1 MDCENK
7 LYAIREVSELTG
19 VKPVTLR
26 AWQRRYNIIQ
36 PQRTEKGHRL
46 YTEQHLEQIKAIQA
60 WLAKGV
66 AIGKVKGLLESGDL
80 NASVNE
86 QTSRLEE
93 VEPLLQALA
102 ELSRHRAE
110 STVAAVFKEYPLNIV
125 ESRFVNPIFAAIEQ
139 MKKGQ
144 RSLHFGLIQSIFS
157 AQLSAIIESENKA
170 AHKGKCLVVSF
181 DILGALSTKMW
192 SLSLLEQGLHISLL
206 EGVSDISGLIDHP
219 SIDKFTHLALHSSQA
234 PSATQ
239 VKLLNR
245 LAEQLGD
252 KLISNDLLTS
262 LMAVTE

>member
-1 MDCENK
+1 MDCDNK
-7 LYAIREVSELTG
+7 LYAIREVAELTG

-46 YTEQHLEQIKAIQA
+46 YTEQHLEQIKAIQG

-86 QTSRLEE
+86 QSSRLDE
-93 VEPLLQALA
+93 VEPLLQALS
-102 ELSRHRAE
+102 ELNRHRAE
-110 STVAAVFKEYPLNIV
+110 SIVTTVFKEYPLNIV
-125 ESRFVNPIFAAIEQ
+125 QSRFVTPIFAAIEQ

-144 RSLHFGLIQSIFS
+144 RSLHFGLIQSILS
-157 AQLSAIIESENKA
+157 AQLGAIIESESKA

-181 DILGALSTKMW
+181 DPLGSLSLKMW
-192 SLSLLEQGLHISLL
+192 SLSLLEKGLHISLL
-206 EGVSDISGLIDHP
+206 EGVSDVSGLIDHA
-219 SIDKFTHLALHSSQA
+219 SIGSFTHLALHSSQA

-239 VKLLNR
+239 VKLLSR
-245 LAEQLGD
+245 LSEQMGE
-252 KLISNDLLTS
+252 KMIPNDLLSS
-262 LMAVTE
+262 LMAVTS